1 MRTVLCFGDSNTW
14 GFDPETDGR
23 RPWEQRWPGCLQRLL
38 GLGYRVVEEGLNGRT
53 ACWED
58 PLSHGRNG
66 RAMLGPLLE
75 SHFPVDMLVL
85 MLGTNE
91 MKSRFGLTAH
101 DVARG
106 VQTLVQD
113 AWQSEFP
120 PRRILW
126 ICPPRLV
133 VIRAAWAAEFQKAG
147 EKSARL
153 AQCCEPLAREAGAL
167 FLNAGLVVSGD
178 QLDGVHLTEAE
189 HEALARAVAEK
200 VLGEPGPGDEGPEGI

>member
-1 MRTVLCFGDSNTW
+1 MWREGC
-14 GFDPETDGR
+14 
-23 RPWEQRWPGCLQRLL
+23 RPWSRMP
-38 GLGYRVVEEGLNGRT
+38 
-53 ACWED
+53 
-58 PLSHGRNG
+58 G
-66 RAMLGPLLE
+66 RASSLRAG
-75 SHFPVDMLVL
+75 SC
-85 MLGTNE
+85 G
-91 MKSRFGLTAH
+91 SA
-101 DVARG
+101 
-106 VQTLVQD
+106 
-113 AWQSEFP
+113 
-120 PRRILW
+120 
-126 ICPPRLV
+126 PPRLV